1 MAYEQGSGPQ
11 SARSQARQ
19 DGRLSPYG
27 RPDMSGH
34 ASPPP
39 RRPGSGMV
47 IGVIAAVV
55 VVLAAIGVVVSR
67 ISADESAPFA
77 VDPNAPIARP
87 ASPRVVVVDPE
98 WDDLSNTGKTLWQ
111 DRFRD
116 AQQARVGDTL
126 TLAKDDW
133 RLTVTVTGYFDP
145 ATPRHR
151 SPQPGARWVAVGLR
165 VEQQGTRDL
174 YCCDAGW
181 ARLVDQYGVEYVPRD
196 SHNSR
201 IAEGGNMSA
210 VGTYPLVPGATSSGV
225 LVFEL
230 PDRVKAEKLLFGR
243 YSGGPASK
251 AVWRLN

>member
-11 SARSQARQ
+11 DSARSQARPDGRAQ
-19 DGRLSPYG
+19 DGRPSPYG
-27 RPDMSGH
+27 RPDVSGH
-34 ASPPP
+34 PSPPP
-39 RRPGSGMV
+39 PRKPELGVV
-47 IGVIAAVV
+47 IGVIAVV
-55 VVLAAIGVVVSR
+55 VMVLVGIGVVISR
-67 ISADESAPFA
+67 LSAGEGTPVAGRAAP
-77 VDPNAPIARP
+77 
-87 ASPRVVVVDPE
+87 SVVVVDPE
-98 WDDLSNTGKTLWQ
+98 WDDPWGHGKTPWQ
-111 DRFRD
+111 DKFRD
-116 AQQARVGDTL
+116 AQEARVGEAL
-126 TLAKDDW
+126 TLAKDKW
-133 RLTVTVTGYFDP
+133 RLRVTVLRYLDP
-145 ATPRHR
+145 ATPVRR

>member
-11 SARSQARQ
+11 DSARSQARPDGRAQ
-19 DGRLSPYG
+19 DGRPSPYG
-27 RPDMSGH
+27 RPDVSGH
-34 ASPPP
+34 PSPPP
-39 RRPGSGMV
+39 PRKPELGVV
-47 IGVIAAVV
+47 IGVIAVV
-55 VVLAAIGVVVSR
+55 VMVLVGIGVVISR
-67 ISADESAPFA
+67 LSAGEGTPVAGRAAP
-77 VDPNAPIARP
+77 
-87 ASPRVVVVDPE
+87 SVVVVDPE

>member
-11 SARSQARQ
+11 DSARSQARPDGRAQ
-19 DGRLSPYG
+19 DGRPSPYG
-27 RPDMSGH
+27 RPDVSGH
-34 ASPPP
+34 PSPPP
-39 RRPGSGMV
+39 PRKPELGVV
-47 IGVIAAVV
+47 IGVIAVV
-55 VVLAAIGVVVSR
+55 VMVLVGIGVVISR
-67 ISADESAPFA
+67 LSAGEGTPVAGRAAP
-77 VDPNAPIARP
+77 
-87 ASPRVVVVDPE
+87 SVVVVDPE
-98 WDDLSNTGKTLWQ
+98 WDDLSNTGKTPWQ